1 MSKAHRYL
9 EQFGFKRAGYGVDV
23 SDVLV
28 KKLGSDLGMRI
39 AKEIDARAE
48 GKPRLSHQEFYSL
61 KNTTLESSLVVT
73 GLFEEEHLQDSLEYL
88 EEHQDL
94 FRGRILD
101 IGCDQGITAC
111 FIAMVHPDLEVLGI
125 DLCPEAISAAQELAA
140 RLKLSNVSF
149 RRVALKDMD
158 EKFDTVI
165 AMRTLS
171 ENFNT
176 KADYDVSQSLVKKG
190 RLYRDLMGEYAKQVA
205 AVVNSDGYFITIDRN
220 DWPGM
225 SLGWMMALQECNIGV
240 QAATCNR
247 FTQDEVGHEVKAIA
261 FAAQKGVARDEDAL
275 YGEYNKSFSSTIDPF
290 APQYEGEE
298 AALIFQNSVRGTILC
313 FNIYAKA
320 SGKCWAQVGA
330 FLDDD
335 PTSIMMYMSRY
346 DEFGQP
352 YIILGNYDI
361 SRREEI
367 LEEIYNTRAVYLR
380 GHKFRSVENKIPE
393 EDWVVN
399 RRYFRI
405 KPNPNDNR

>member
-1 MSKAHRYL
+1 MSRAKDYL
-9 EQFGFKRAGYGVDV
+9 NRFGFEKAGNGIDV
-23 SDVLV
+23 ADVLV
-28 KKLGSDLGMRI
+28 KKLGNELGMRI
-39 AKEIDARAE
+39 SKEIDARAD
-48 GKPRLSHQEFYSL
+48 GKSRISDREFYAL
-61 KNTTLESSLVVT
+61 KNTTLESSIAVT
-73 GLFEEEHLQDSLEYL
+73 GLFEGEHLQDSLEYL
-88 EEHQDL
+88 EEHSNL
-94 FRGRILD
+94 LRGRVLD

-111 FIAMVHPDLEVLGI
+111 FIAMIHPDLNVLGI

-149 RRVALKDMD
+149 RCVALKDMD
-158 EKFDTVI
+158 ERFDTVI

-190 RLYRDLMGEYAKQVA
+190 RLYRNLMREYAKQVA
-205 AVVNSDGYFITIDRN
+205 AVVNADGYFITIDRN

-225 SLGWMMALQECNIGV
+225 SLGWMMALQECGIGV
-240 QAATCNR
+240 QATTCSR
-247 FTQDEVGHEVKAIA
+247 LTQDEVGHEVHAIA
-261 FAAQKGVARDEDAL
+261 FASQKGVERDEEAL
-275 YGEYNKSFSSTIDPF
+275 YGEYNRTFASSIDPF

-298 AALIFQNSVRGTILC
+298 AALIFQNSIRGTILC
-313 FNIYAKA
+313 FNIFAKA
-320 SGKCWAQVGA
+320 TGKCWAQIGA

-346 DEFGQP
+346 DESGQP

-361 SRREEI
+361 SRRDEI
-367 LEEIYNTRAVYLR
+367 LEEIYNTRALYLR
-380 GHKFRSVENKIPE
+380 SHRFRSVEYKVPE

-405 KPNPNDNR
+405 KPSSN